1 METAK
6 NREERIKQSH
16 NTSSPTTVDDDDDD
30 DDDDGICEELEL

>member
-16 NTSSPTTVDDDDDD
+16 NTSSPTTVDDDD
-30 DDDDGICEELEL
+30 GICEELEL

>member
-30 DDDDGICEELEL
+30 DDGICEELEL

>member
-30 DDDDGICEELEL
+30 GICEELEL